1 MKSNLHPHGNQPMNE
16 KKILIIDDNSAWRYL
31 VIHELQKQGYT
42 TFSANNGIAG
52 IETAKQNKPDLILLD
67 ILMPGI
73 DGFEVCR
80 ILKKDP
86 LLKNIPIV
94 FITAKAHKTDV
105 ILGLESGGT
114 SYIVKPVKLEVI
126 LQKIIELIG
135 EPPA

>member
-1 MKSNLHPHGNQPMNE
+1 MKSKLHPHENQPMNE

-126 LQKIIELIG
+126 LQKVIELIG
-135 EPPA
+135 PPPA

>member
-1 MKSNLHPHGNQPMNE
+1 MKSNLHPHWNQPMNE

-126 LQKIIELIG
+126 LQKVIELIG
-135 EPPA
+135 PPPA

>member
-1 MKSNLHPHGNQPMNE
+1 MKSNLHPHENQPMNE

-126 LQKIIELIG
+126 LQKVIELIG
-135 EPPA
+135 PPSA

>member
-1 MKSNLHPHGNQPMNE
+1 MNE

-42 TFSANNGIAG
+42 TYSANNGIAG

-126 LQKIIELIG
+126 LQKVIELIG
-135 EPPA
+135 APPLKSS

>member
-1 MKSNLHPHGNQPMNE
+1 MNE
-16 KKILIIDDNSAWRYL
+16 KKILVIDDNSAWRYL
-31 VIHELQKQGYT
+31 VLHELQKKGYT
-42 TFSANNGIAG
+42 TFSASNGISG

-80 ILKKDP
+80 IFKKDP
-86 LLKNIPIV
+86 LLKDIPII

-126 LQKIIELIG
+126 LQKVIELIG
-135 EPPA
+135 EPPVLSS